1 MSTESSRSPDDP
13 NGQSPARRRRARRM
27 LTQLRADEREEFLEG
42 LGQRVTPGFDL
53 FLWAAAAGLLI
64 GLGYRFDQPALLI
77 AGALL
82 APRMSP
88 VAGLSLAAVS
98 GSTRF
103 FLRLTAAL
111 ALAMALA
118 CAVAGVVGGLGIPVN
133 ANLLLA
139 FGHIKLNLV
148 DFALLLVGAVVIAV
162 SMARRGEISPLGS
175 AAVAYEVLL
184 PLGAFGVGIARGQT
198 ELIEG
203 GLLTFGMHL
212 TWAVAVGLAA
222 LALLGFR
229 PLTGSGHSLAAAI
242 GLMGLVGVL
251 GAYGLGASVLAVM
264 PTPTPTPTAT
274 PTITPTP
281 TATATRTAT
290 PTPTATPTA
299 TPTFTPTATPT
310 ATPPRGIVIR
320 TGGRGAILRE
330 IPSPGGASVGF
341 LAEGDTVEVIGGP
354 EQVGVQIWWEVRAVS
369 GGQVTTGW
377 LLGDL
382 LGTIT
387 PTPSPTFTPSP
398 AP

>member
-1 MSTESSRSPDDP
+1 MTIESNRSPGDP
-13 NGQSPARRRRARRM
+13 EQQSPARRRRARRM

-42 LGQRVTPGFDL
+42 LGHRVTPGLDL
-53 FLWAAAAGLLI
+53 FLWAAGSGLLI

-77 AGALL
+77 GGALL

-88 VAGLSLAAVS
+88 IAGLSLAAVS

-111 ALAMALA
+111 ALAMVLA
-118 CAVAGVVGGLGIPVN
+118 CAVSGAVGGLGISAN

-139 FGHIKLNLV
+139 FGHVKLNLV
-148 DFALLLVGAVVIAV
+148 DFALLLVGAVAVAV
-162 SMARRGEISPLGS
+162 SMARTGEISALGS

-184 PLGAFGVGIARGQT
+184 PLGAFGVGLVRGET

-212 TWAVAVGLAA
+212 TWAVAVGLAT
-222 LALLGFR
+222 LALQGFR

-290 PTPTATPTA
+290 PTPTATPTK
-299 TPTFTPTATPT
+299 TPTSTPTATAT

-330 IPSPGGASVGF
+330 VPSPGGASVGF
-341 LAEGDTVEVIGGP
+341 LAEGDPLEVIGGP
-354 EQVGVQIWWEVRAVS
+354 EQVGAQIWWKVRAVS
-369 GGQVTTGW
+369 GSQITTGW

-382 LGTIT
+382 LGTVT
-387 PTPSPTFTPSP
+387 PTSAPTP
-398 AP
+398 

>member
-1 MSTESSRSPDDP
+1 MTSDQSRFPGDPDQ
-13 NGQSPARRRRARRM
+13 QSPARRRRAKRM

-42 LGQRVTPGFDL
+42 LGHRVTPGLDL

-77 AGALL
+77 GGALL

-88 VAGLSLAAVS
+88 IAGLSLAAVS
-98 GSTRF
+98 GSSRF

-111 ALAMALA
+111 ALSMAIA
-118 CAVAGVVGGLGIPVN
+118 CAVSGAVGGLGIPAN
-133 ANLLLA
+133 ADLLLA
-139 FGHIKLNLV
+139 FAHIKLNLV
-148 DFALLLVGAVVIAV
+148 DFALLLVGAVTIAV
-162 SMARRGEISPLGS
+162 SMARRGDISPLGS
-175 AAVAYEVLL
+175 VAVAYEVLL
-184 PLGAFGVGIARGQT
+184 PLGAFGVGLARGMP

-222 LALLGFR
+222 LALQGFR

-242 GLMGLVGVL
+242 GLMGLIGVL

-274 PTITPTP
+274 PTITPTA

-290 PTPTATPTA
+290 PTATATATA

-310 ATPPRGIVIR
+310 ATPPKGIVVR
-320 TGGRGAILRE
+320 TGGRGAILRAT
-330 IPSPGGASVGF
+330 PSPGGASIGF
-341 LAEGDTVEVIGGP
+341 LAEGDSLEVIGGP
-354 EQVGVQIWWEVRAVS
+354 VRVDSQTWWEVRAIS
-369 GGQVTTGW
+369 GGQVKTGW

-382 LGTIT
+382 LATIT
-387 PTPSPTFTPSP
+387 PTPSPTP
-398 AP
+398 